1 MRSMTSAMARRAV
14 GSEGGGQSQVLDM
27 LKATGKVVNQALSP
41 GAAVSLEQRQGDNMG
56 LKSGD

>member
-14 GSEGGGQSQVLDM
+14 GSKGGGQSQVLDM

-56 LKSGD
+56 LKSRD

>member
-1 MRSMTSAMARRAV
+1 MRSMTSAMALRAV
-14 GSEGGGQSQVLDM
+14 GSKGGGQSQVLDM
-27 LKATGKVVNQALSP
+27 LKATSEVVNQALAP